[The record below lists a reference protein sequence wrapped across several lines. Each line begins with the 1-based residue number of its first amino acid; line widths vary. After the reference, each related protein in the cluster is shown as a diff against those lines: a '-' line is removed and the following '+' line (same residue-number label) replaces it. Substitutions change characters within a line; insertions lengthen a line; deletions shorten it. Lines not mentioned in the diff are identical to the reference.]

1 MLILCY
7 RQYTLYY
14 MIYISSIF
22 DPFANI
28 KFLKNIISYLLFI
41 SSLMFIMYG
50 WWKVNNL
57 GKYWN
62 RCEQSV
68 LNHNQSPLPSNWY
81 LKEFVA
87 CTCNYWPFQV
97 VFFILMLCHE
107 SQNFIEHDPIFT
119 NLSMLD
125 KGRTLNR
132 SVWQYLVKSIVLP
145 GQKMSIFFH
154 LCYIADR
161 LIRSTSNVLRPALKH
176 CWYFVGVCAVPQQI
190 PIKQNITVQRQWMYG
205 HSQNLAHQSQ
215 GV

>member
-1 MLILCY
+1 MRHFLSLSSVWIGQNLDDFVCMWLIECLCMLILCY

-154 LCYIADR
+154 LCYIAGWSD
-161 LIRSTSNVLRPALKH
+161 P
-176 CWYFVGVCAVPQQI
+176 PQMCSDQ
-190 PIKQNITVQRQWMYG
+190 P
-205 HSQNLAHQSQ
+205 
-215 GV
+215 